1 MGFSEFTADGHDL
14 LTMKGGLV
22 APGITVWGCGDAEP
36 YHHFCIERRDR
47 LGPVWWYPN
56 GFRWFPTTSA
66 GVGAVWGQLRPTSI
80 AAIQMEQL
88 KQMPGNFDWNPANG
102 TQILNSQG
110 AGYGMIAGWFSL
122 KLP

>member
-47 LGPVWWYPN
+47 LGRLGGIRMDLD
-56 GFRWFPTTSA
+56 GFQPPRL
-66 GVGAVWGQLRPTSI
+66 V
-80 AAIQMEQL
+80 
-88 KQMPGNFDWNPANG
+88 
-102 TQILNSQG
+102 
-110 AGYGMIAGWFSL
+110 
-122 KLP
+122 